1 MSSLGKVGLA
11 VILFSM
17 LLVGCNDAFRPIVI
31 PIAAPGP
38 DPQRQSRAYALS
50 NNGTGPGAGI
60 GAVTTIDVTGD
71 TAASIQ
77 YGGHGAVDLA
87 VLPGGA
93 SAFMVN
99 TVDDTLTQV
108 TPGNLNT
115 NPVTIPLPAVLPGAG
130 PIYAFSAIG
139 DRMYVTEPG
148 RKSVAMISTASLTLT
163 TEIPVGNNPVAIAET
178 PNGQK
183 LYVLNQA
190 DNTVT
195 VIQTTDNTV
204 LATMP
209 VGTSPVAAAASN
221 DGNLVF
227 VANEGSGDVTV
238 IDTSNDTAPVTTIPL
253 GASPGCAGTF
263 PCFAITYD
271 PGLKRVYTANRANNT
286 ISIIRAD
293 NPLPTLP
300 MLLTPAPGV
309 DVTAAPCGGSSPRQV
324 AVLPDGS
331 RAYVANAATDNVC
344 VLSTLSNTFSK
355 SIALPAGAA
364 PTSVAASLDNT
375 KVITT
380 NPGTKNISII
390 RTVDDTIVTALQ
402 APKTD
407 PNCQDP
413 APPAPPVCTY
423 MTPVYVT
430 AK

>member
-1 MSSLGKVGLA
+1 MSSSGKAGLA
-11 VILFSM
+11 VILFSV
-17 LLVGCNDAFRPIVI
+17 LVWSGCNDAFRPIVI
-31 PIAAPGP
+31 PIAAPGA
-38 DPQRQSRAYALS
+38 DPQRQSRVYALS
-50 NNGTGPGAGI
+50 NNGTGI
-60 GAVTTIDVTGD
+60 GAVTTIDVPGD

-77 YGGHGAVDLA
+77 YGGRGAVHLA

-99 TVDDTLTQV
+99 NLDDTLTQFV
-108 TPGNLNT
+108 PANLNV
-115 NPVTIPLPAVLPGAG
+115 NPVTIPLPAGAA
-130 PIYAFSAIG
+130 PVYAFSSIG
-139 DRMYVTEPG
+139 DRIYVVEPG
-148 RKSVAMISTASLTLT
+148 RKSLAMIKTASLTLT
-163 TEIPVGNNPVAIAET
+163 TEVPVGNNPVAITET

-183 LYVLNQA
+183 VYVLNQA

-195 VIQTTDNTV
+195 VIQTADNTV
-204 LATMP
+204 LGTIP
-209 VGTSPVAAAASN
+209 VGTSPVAATVST
-221 DGNLVF
+221 DGQFVF

-238 IDTSNDTAPVTTIPL
+238 IDTTNDTAALNTIAL
-253 GASPGCAGTF
+253 GASPGCAGEI

-271 PGLKRVYTANRANNT
+271 AGLKRVYTANRASNT

-293 NPLPTLP
+293 NAAPIFPS
-300 MLLTPAPGV
+300 LLTPAPGV

-324 AVLPDGS
+324 AVPPDGS
-331 RAYVANAATDNVC
+331 RAYVVNGGSSNVC
-344 VLSTLSNTFSK
+344 VLSSLSNTFSK
-355 SIALPAGAA
+355 SVALPAGAA

-375 KVITT
+375 KVYTT
-380 NPGTKNISII
+380 NFGTRNISII
-390 RTVDDTIVTALQ
+390 RTVDDTIVTSLQ